1 MNRINSVH
9 RSEHGYVLILVACLL
24 FISVGL
30 VLTILDYASN
40 HRRIA
45 QEQTT
50 MEQAMYVAEGGLERG
65 ARFMEAN
72 VLAIVT
78 QSGTTTNGSGSFGP
92 GTDNFYI
99 QRVKLNTYNIVSTG
113 KVYGAYQTSAVYRVV
128 SLQNVYQPTYAQFSL
143 WTHISNGLNFAA
155 GEVFNGHVHADDVM
169 TFMNAN
175 GGPVFH
181 SVVSTLTNIVGGTG
195 WSTTNGIEFD
205 QGFLTNSYQG
215 TMADVDFNS
224 SKSTS
229 LKNQASN
236 QGLLLTGTSSITF
249 NGTKVAI
256 TTKNGAS
263 TTNYSYT
270 FNSTNGIIYTQ
281 STNGNAG
288 IVFLNGGTLTGR
300 LTLVSDTN
308 MYVQGN
314 ITYSTNP
321 QVTNSTDAL
330 ALIARDN
337 VIINTNA
344 PNNLQLQAAI
354 MSPGGV
360 SNIVG
365 GVTNFFDGSFSVLN
379 YNTRAASSN
388 LNVYG
393 CLVQNSR
400 GAVGM
405 ADSNGNLING
415 YNKKYSY
422 DPRFIN
428 NPPPFF
434 PAVSSQVTFSQ
445 WQEGH

>member
-1 MNRINSVH
+1 MNRINRVH

-92 GTDNFYI
+92 GTYNFYVH
-99 QRVKLNTYNIVSTG
+99 RVSANTYNIVSTG
-113 KVYGAYQTSAVYRVV
+113 QVYGAYQTSPVYRVV

-143 WTHISNGLNFAA
+143 WTHISNNLAYKD
-155 GEVFNGHVHADDVM
+155 GEVFTGHVHADDAM
-169 TFMNAN
+169 TFNNAG

-181 SVVSTLTNIVGGTG
+181 SVVTTLTNAIIGGWT
-195 WSTTNGIEFD
+195 TTNGIEFD

-224 SKSTS
+224 SRSTS
-229 LKNQASN
+229 LKNQASS

-308 MYVQGN
+308 MYIQGN
-314 ITYSTNP
+314 ITYTTNP

-337 VIINTNA
+337 IIINTNA

-354 MSPGGV
+354 LSPGGV

-379 YNTRAASSN
+379 YDTRPASSN

-393 CLVQNSR
+393 CILQNDR
-400 GAVGM
+400 GAVCTFSSSTGK
-405 ADSNGNLING
+405 LQTG
-415 YNKKYSY
+415 YDKNYSY
-422 DPRFIN
+422 DPRFIK

-434 PAVSSQVTFSQ
+434 PTVSRELIFSQ